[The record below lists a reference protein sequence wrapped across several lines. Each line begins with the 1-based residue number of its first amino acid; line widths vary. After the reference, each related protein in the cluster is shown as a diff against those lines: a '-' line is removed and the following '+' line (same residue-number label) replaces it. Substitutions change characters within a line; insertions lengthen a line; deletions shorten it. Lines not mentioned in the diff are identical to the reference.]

1 MKKERG
7 ITLIALIITII
18 VLLILAGVA
27 LANITG
33 EGSIFD
39 LAGQAVEQSKIASKK
54 DEIELA
60 IVDVMLKKQGDVTI
74 EEIIAELENSGIINS
89 GDGDVESGQVKTQPD
104 GYLYEITEE
113 NKGNWKVEYIGK
125 GDVTLS
131 KIIPVINDI
140 KLEQVETGLKI
151 EVDAEVGDGSISGT
165 NTITFP
171 LSNNELEIIGELTQA
186 TNATNGFKEENAYLV
201 STNEGVNSS
210 KSDSYITIDLTEYDS
225 TVSIPVTVSTTISS
239 ESRYDKGY
247 VIITESAE
255 VVTSYTEAMIN
266 GVSGTENHEGT
277 DNLEGGKIYYL
288 HFIYEKDSSSHRNE
302 DNFKINNITI
312 ELPAELQYEYNVNNT
327 GYTEKTDNN
336 TYIYEIDSL
345 NNIVTIGVRVTN
357 EYGGTSEKTI
367 NYLEGITITPSTTE
381 ITKEDITVEVT
392 WPSES
397 ENGTKQIKVG
407 NNSWKTY
414 GGVETISENCT
425 VQARFIDSTNQIG
438 GVASLTITNID
449 KTTPIVTAITDSV
462 EIEEGESNEISNYF
476 TCEPNGISQIVSV
489 VYTDT
494 SDGNKELNNTNEL
507 SKGTHTIKCTA
518 TKETGATA
526 SAMMKI
532 LVNPMVTAISDSIAI
547 EEGESNEISRYF
559 RYEENGISSVSY
571 IDISDENKEVSNTN
585 TLSKGTHIIQCT
597 VIKETGASGNAIIKI
612 LVSPLVIASEWN
624 GTIQTPEI
632 MAGMTPMYWSTD
644 GGVTAS
650 ITEEGATEIY
660 ARIDENGKA
669 SSTGL
674 DNPNF
679 DWNNWYLYVAGD
691 NETDTKTSRW
701 ANAVTDDGSY
711 WVWIPRFKY
720 KISDKPIGYSGDR
733 AGKIEVEFI
742 PTTDQTGTSGYT
754 KAANTEGEILTID
767 GNTYIIHP
775 AFENGSST
783 GKNNGYA
790 NGEWD
795 SELPGFW
802 IAKYE
807 ISGENASGESINPGN
822 VAISDSVRM
831 VSKPGVASWGMIKI
845 GQMYQNC
852 INYDKAKNSHMI
864 KNSEWRSSSIFS
876 T

>member
-1 MKKERG
+1 MRRRDG

-18 VLLILAGVA
+18 VLLLLTGVA
-27 LANITG
+27 INTIIG
-33 EGSIFD
+33 EKNIFD
-39 LAGQAVEQSKIASKK
+39 LAEQSVEQNKISSKK
-54 DEIELA
+54 TEIELA
-60 IVDVMLKKQGDVTI
+60 IVDLMLRNQGSVTI
-74 EEIIAELENSGIINS
+74 DDIIAKLESNKIINT
-89 GDGDVESGQVKTQPD
+89 GDGDARTGQVKTQPE
-104 GYLYEITEE
+104 GYIYKITEE
-113 NKGNWKVEYIGK
+113 NNSDWKVEYIGN
-125 GDVTLS
+125 GDLTSS
-131 KIIPVINDI
+131 KIVPVINDI
-140 KLEQVETGLKI
+140 EFEVADTGLKI
-151 EVDAEVGDGSISGT
+151 IVDAESGEENISGT
-165 NTITFP
+165 QTITFP
-171 LSNNELEIIGELTQA
+171 LANNELSIIGNITQA
-186 TNATNGFKEENAYLV
+186 TNATYGFKEENAYLV
-201 STNEGVNSS
+201 STNDGINSS

-225 TVSIPVTVSTTISS
+225 SLSIPITVSTTISS
-239 ESRYDKGY
+239 ESNYDKGY

-255 VVTSYTEAMIN
+255 TVTSYTESIIN
-266 GVSGTENHEGT
+266 GVSGTENYEGT
-277 DNLEGGKIYYL
+277 DNLKGGKIYYL

-302 DNFKINNITI
+302 DNFKINNII
-312 ELPAELQYEYNVNNT
+312 LELPTILQYEYNVNNT
-327 GYTEKTDNN
+327 GFTEKTYNY
-336 TYIYEIDSL
+336 TYTYETERIENID
-345 NNIVTIGVRVTN
+345 TIAVRVTN
-357 EYGGTSEKTI
+357 RYGRTAEKAI
-367 NYLEGITITPSTTE
+367 SYLNEITIRPSTVE
-381 ITKEDITVEVT
+381 WTKEDITVEVT

-407 NNSWKTY
+407 NNNWKEYT
-414 GGVETISENCT
+414 GAETISENCT

-438 GVASLTITNID
+438 GVASLTITNIE
-449 KTTPIVTAITDSV
+449 KTNPI
-462 EIEEGESNEISNYF
+462 
-476 TCEPNGISQIVSV
+476 
-489 VYTDT
+489 
-494 SDGNKELNNTNEL
+494 
-507 SKGTHTIKCTA
+507 
-518 TKETGATA
+518 
-526 SAMMKI
+526 
-532 LVNPMVTAISDSIAI
+532 VTAISDSIAI
-547 EEGESNEISRYF
+547 EEGESNEISKYF
-559 RYEENGISSVSY
+559 ICEQNGISPIVSVIY
-571 IDISDENKEVSNTN
+571 TNISEENKEISNTN
-585 TLSKGTHIIQCT
+585 ILSKGTHTIKCT
-597 VIKETGASGNAIIKI
+597 VTKETGATASVTMKII
-612 LVSPLVIASEWN
+612 VSSLVIASEWN

-632 MAGMTPMYWSTD
+632 MPGMTPMYWSTD

-754 KAANTEGEILTID
+754 TAANTEGEILTID

-822 VAISDSVRM
+822 AAISDSVRM